1 MWWWAKVAYVDQR
14 ELWWD
19 YWWVANPGLS
29 GLITLFTASDRH
41 TQVMMT
47 RLVMMMLMKVL
58 MILVMMMMMMNYG
71 ERKSRSVGGVA
82 KRDTT
87 HTATGE
93 MGDPDDDDDCTATQY
108 SLFHFHMSR
117 GVPGLGDIMMLVVK
131 GW

>member
-1 MWWWAKVAYVDQR
+1 MAH
-14 ELWWD
+14 
-19 YWWVANPGLS
+19 PGLS
-29 GLITLFTASDRH
+29 GLITLFTASARH

-71 ERKSRSVGGVA
+71 ERKSCSVGDVA

-93 MGDPDDDDDCTATQY
+93 MGDPDPDPEQ
-108 SLFHFHMSR
+108 
-117 GVPGLGDIMMLVVK
+117 LVLLSHIQRRP
-131 GW
+131 WSW